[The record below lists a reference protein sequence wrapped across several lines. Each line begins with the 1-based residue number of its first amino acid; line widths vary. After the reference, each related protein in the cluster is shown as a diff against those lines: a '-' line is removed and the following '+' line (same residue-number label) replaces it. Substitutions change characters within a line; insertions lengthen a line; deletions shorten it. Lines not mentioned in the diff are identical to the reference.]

1 MTVVESAFHTGDVL
15 AMTTISGI
23 TGLSSSF
30 SAGTL
35 SITGSQTAAN
45 YQKILRL
52 ISYDN
57 TSGGPGVSS
66 FTANVTA
73 SDGTLTSTAV
83 TATINSTALSG
94 QVLGNRLFYNGSKFD
109 NNHTAIEAAS
119 DALAIASDKIG
130 FNASGTSTFNNVSSF
145 SKGITGVMIDL
156 QSGIG
161 AHSSITLSDIT
172 LRVSPT
178 STTATFNNVATWTTA
193 PTPSGFSVILGGGT
207 GGSDRIE
214 ITWNVNDIR
223 NRWLEVNVAAQP
235 AGHTGLSSAD
245 VFFFGSNPGDSGLG
259 NTSALNSTS
268 NASDVSTVRAN
279 LSPPSGTPVFS
290 GVDFDRSGAVNATD
304 SGASNTGF
312 NLRYIANP
320 TNLAPSSGDSGV
332 SSGLAATSTSTSTT
346 STAPAWLVNRLTSAG
361 DLNSGKI
368 ADYFRQLAAEDTAD
382 DRSILVE
389 ADQAAGELG
398 LNDDVLEGL
407 LADLGLV

>member
-1 MTVVESAFHTGDVL
+1 M
-15 AMTTISGI
+15 
-23 TGLSSSF
+23 
-30 SAGTL
+30 
-35 SITGSQTAAN
+35 
-45 YQKILRL
+45 
-52 ISYDN
+52 
-57 TSGGPGVSS
+57 
-66 FTANVTA
+66 
-73 SDGTLTSTAV
+73 
-83 TATINSTALSG
+83 
-94 QVLGNRLFYNGSKFD
+94 LGNRLFYNGSKFD

-161 AHSSITLSDIT
+161 THSSITLSDIT

-332 SSGLAATSTSTSTT
+332 SSGLAAT
-346 STAPAWLVNRLTSAG
+346 
-361 DLNSGKI
+361 
-368 ADYFRQLAAEDTAD
+368 
-382 DRSILVE
+382 
-389 ADQAAGELG
+389 
-398 LNDDVLEGL
+398 
-407 LADLGLV
+407 